1 MLEFTDNDAERVYAL
16 KDDLVST
23 NIKRLEEEFNKFIM
37 EDSRDI
43 ILDLK
48 SVAKI
53 DSMSIAAL
61 IRIKK
66 KLSEKDR
73 NMKLINPN
81 EGVLRVLDLSGLET
95 YLLD

>member
-1 MLEFTDNDAERVYAL
+1 MFEMSDNDIERTYHL
-16 KDDLVST
+16 KEDLVAT
-23 NIKRLEEEFNKFIM
+23 NIKRFEEEFNKFIL
-37 EDSRDI
+37 EDTRDI

-48 SVAKI
+48 QVSKI

-73 NMKLINPN
+73 TLKLINPN

>member
-1 MLEFTDNDAERVYAL
+1 MEFNDNSTERIYIL
-16 KDDLVST
+16 KDDLIST
-23 NIKRLEEEFNKFIM
+23 NIKKLEEEFNRFIM
-37 EDSRDI
+37 EDTRDI
-43 ILDLK
+43 IVDLK
-48 SVAKI
+48 HVAKI

-66 KLSEKDR
+66 KLTEKDR
-73 NMKLINPN
+73 TMKLINPN

>member
-1 MLEFTDNDAERVYAL
+1 MEFSDSTTERVYVI

-23 NIKRLEEEFNKFIM
+23 NIKRLEEEFNRFIM
-37 EDSRDI
+37 EDTRDI
-43 ILDLK
+43 IVDLK
-48 SVAKI
+48 NVAKI

-73 NMKLINPN
+73 TMKLINPN